1 MVAYAAGSTVVLIT
15 KNNGQFH
22 FVNNS
27 KNNITCITFSTNG
40 KYLATGEFGNCPM
53 VRVWEICKD
62 GTFQEFG
69 NCPMVRVWEIC
80 KDGTFQGQQI
90 AELKYHTLGVLCVKF
105 THDSTQLISV
115 GIQHDKSVAVWD
127 WRGQKKIA
135 ENRLT
140 SQVNAMD
147 ISEDGNCFVTV
158 GVRHVKFWMLN
169 GKEKALSGRSA
180 ILAEQRNNTF
190 LDICCAPGNRAF
202 ALTDTKLLVEFY
214 DKKIVN
220 TFELTGEIPYSIT
233 LGPLN
238 HLLIGF
244 SNGHVRA
251 INTETIEVQQ
261 LPVQQLPGIPH
272 YLHHDISLASG
283 HETFY
288 QEGINAVKSNE
299 RFPDVKALLYHQKSK
314 TLTVLYS
321 DRSIYQWLLTDSF
334 GQSLLIGYRN
344 HVGAILDLE
353 MVPKNL
359 PWLPAGTFMT
369 SGVDAT
375 IRFWSLEKPN
385 ENVNSI
391 LTNNILSP
399 ELKKV

>member
-1 MVAYAAGSTVVLIT
+1 MAKMAKLERVLGCTACPSSFAIDQTTGMVAYAAGSTVVLIT

-40 KYLATGEFGNCPM
+40 KYLATG
-53 VRVWEICKD
+53 
-62 GTFQEFG
+62 EFG

-190 LDICCAPGNRAF
+190 LDICCVPGNRAF

-214 DKKIVN
+214 DKK
-220 TFELTGEIPYSIT
+220 
-233 LGPLN
+233 
-238 HLLIGF
+238 
-244 SNGHVRA
+244 
-251 INTETIEVQQ
+251 
-261 LPVQQLPGIPH
+261 
-272 YLHHDISLASG
+272 
-283 HETFY
+283 
-288 QEGINAVKSNE
+288 
-299 RFPDVKALLYHQKSK
+299 
-314 TLTVLYS
+314 
-321 DRSIYQWLLTDSF
+321 
-334 GQSLLIGYRN
+334 
-344 HVGAILDLE
+344 VGANMTKMNIKIE
-353 MVPKNL
+353 KN
-359 PWLPAGTFMT
+359 FDF
-369 SGVDAT
+369 VFQ
-375 IRFWSLEKPN
+375 I
-385 ENVNSI
+385 SI
-391 LTNNILSP
+391 F
-399 ELKKV
+399 

>member
-1 MVAYAAGSTVVLIT
+1 MALKDTTPNAAKLERVLGCTACPSSFAIDQTTGMIAYAAGSTVVLIT

-27 KNNITCITFSTNG
+27 KNNITCITFSSNG
-40 KYLATGEFGNCPM
+40 KYLATG
-53 VRVWEICKD
+53 
-62 GTFQEFG
+62 EFG

-190 LDICCAPGNRAF
+190 LDICCASGNRAF
-202 ALTDTKLLVEFY
+202 ALTDTRLLVEFF

-261 LPVQQLPGIPH
+261 LPGIPH
-272 YLHHDISLASG
+272 FLHHDISTASE

-288 QEGINAVKSNE
+288 QEGINAVKANE
-299 RFPDVKALLYHQKSK
+299 RFPDVKALLFHQKSK
-314 TLTVLYS
+314 TLTALYS
-321 DRSIYQWLLTDSF
+321 DRSIYQYLLTDTF

-369 SGVDAT
+369 
-375 IRFWSLEKPN
+375 
-385 ENVNSI
+385 
-391 LTNNILSP
+391 
-399 ELKKV
+399 